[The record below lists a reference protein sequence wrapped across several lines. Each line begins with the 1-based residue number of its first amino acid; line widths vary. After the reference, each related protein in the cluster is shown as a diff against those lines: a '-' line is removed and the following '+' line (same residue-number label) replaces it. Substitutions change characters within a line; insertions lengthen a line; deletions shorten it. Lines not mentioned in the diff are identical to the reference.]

1 MTTVKNILAASAA
14 VLALIAGG
22 SYAATDEAL
31 AEHIKPYGSVC
42 VVGDP
47 CAAVAAAAPAAA
59 APAAASAGES
69 LFQAKSCVA
78 CHNVDHKVVGPAL
91 KEVAGK
97 YAGQADAVAHLVAS
111 ITQGSSGRWG
121 AMPMPPN
128 AVSEEEATTLAEWV
142 LSLK

>member
-14 VLALIAGG
+14 VLALIAGS

-31 AEHIKPYGSVC
+31 AERIKPYGSVC

-47 CAAVAAAAPAAA
+47 CAEVVAAAPVA
-59 APAAASAGES
+59 APAAASAGET
-69 LFQAKSCVA
+69 LFQGKGCVA
-78 CHNVDHKVVGPAL
+78 CHNVDNKLVGPAL

-97 YAGQADAVAHLVAS
+97 YAGQADAVAHLVDS
-111 ITQGSSGRWG
+111 ITHGSSGRWG
-121 AMPMPPN
+121 AIPMPPN
-128 AVSEEEATTLAEWV
+128 AVSDEEAATLAEWV